1 MRFFSGLRKPCART
15 RKLSSCNPPPPR
27 GQRFVVQGRWD
38 LGLRAKRV
46 AVARCRKTL
55 LCVDDNQSC
64 LNIHKIILE
73 GLGYVVLTASSG
85 REGLEV
91 FASNAIDAVI
101 LDYQMPDMNGE
112 MVAAEM
118 KKMNPPVPILMLSGC
133 VSLPERALRLVDEFI
148 PKGNPAE
155 FLLLAVQQLLSRGE
169 KRKPVRAVIGSR
181 VAKEGVAHPYRTKL
195 PPYHAT

>member
-1 MRFFSGLRKPCART
+1 MDFESLARVEGNCPRATLRRRADSGSLRKA
-15 RKLSSCNPPPPR
+15 K
-27 GQRFVVQGRWD
+27 WD

-85 REGLEV
+85 REGLDI
-91 FASNAIDAVI
+91 FASNPIDAVI

-118 KKMNPPVPILMLSGC
+118 KKMNPPVPILMLSAC

-169 KRKPVRAVIGSR
+169 KRKPVRTVTGSR
-181 VAKEGVAHPYRTKL
+181 VAKERVAHPYRTKL